1 MTCLKE
7 SPWLQSR
14 LKPSPK
20 IVFLKVTVRSEE
32 ICSASAFAKSVAPSL
47 SLWGGCHDLS
57 KCNADSLLRRKKHRD
72 YSPEYVQQVS
82 LLSLHLKTAC
92 G

>member
-1 MTCLKE
+1 MLVTCLKE

-47 SLWGGCHDLS
+47 SLYGVGVTICP
-57 KCNADSLLRRKKHRD
+57 NATRIPFCDVRSTVTTHQNTFSRFL
-72 YSPEYVQQVS
+72 
-82 LLSLHLKTAC
+82 C
-92 G
+92 